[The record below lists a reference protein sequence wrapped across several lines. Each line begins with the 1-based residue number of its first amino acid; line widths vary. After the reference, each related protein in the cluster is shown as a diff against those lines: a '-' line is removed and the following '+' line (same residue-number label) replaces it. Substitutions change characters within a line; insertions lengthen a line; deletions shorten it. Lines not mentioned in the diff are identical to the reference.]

1 MQALSPTVKRGP
13 FTAEEDAI
21 IIDSRKRDM
30 RFCEIARHC
39 LPCRASDHIRFRY
52 VNALDPS
59 RKEKKNIPWSSAE
72 KKVLFD
78 AQKVMGNKWT
88 TIAKLLPGRSD
99 NDVKNFWYNSKDS
112 SRRAQNR
119 MLADQNR
126 VLMNPSPS
134 PSTETVPE
142 ATDPV
147 SNTADHPAGTKPTP
161 V

>member
-1 MQALSPTVKRGP
+1 MQALSPAIKRGP
-13 FTAEEDAI
+13 FTPEEDAI
-21 IIDSRKRDM
+21 IIDARKRGM
-30 RFCEIARHC
+30 RFCEISRLC
-39 LPCRASDHIRFRY
+39 LPGRASDHIRFRY

-59 RKEKKNIPWSSAE
+59 RKEKKNIAWSSAE
-72 KKVLFD
+72 KKILFD

-112 SRRAQNR
+112 NRRAQNR

-134 PSTETVPE
+134 PSTEAVLE
-142 ATDPV
+142 AVDPV
-147 SNTADHPAGTKPTP
+147 SKAAAQADGTKPTS

>member
-1 MQALSPTVKRGP
+1 
-13 FTAEEDAI
+13 
-21 IIDSRKRDM
+21 M
-30 RFCEIARHC
+30 RFCEISRLC
-39 LPCRASDHIRFRY
+39 LPGRASDHIRFWY

-59 RKEKKNIPWSSAE
+59 RKEKKNIAWSSAE
-72 KKVLFD
+72 KKILFD

-99 NDVKNFWYNSKDS
+99 NDVKNFWYNLKDS
-112 SRRAQNR
+112 SRRAQSR

-126 VLMNPSPS
+126 AQAS
-134 PSTETVPE
+134 PSTETALE

-147 SNTADHPAGTKPTP
+147 SNTSTAATTAEPKPTP